1 MKATQTNNY
10 KESQRELSAGVL
22 KQAEQDLQRFHAAPS
37 AIEPALYLDAS
48 RWGMSDHSPGRFS
61 FLNVCQSLN
70 LVPED
75 VRQDLIGQ
83 LSQGTFRRWINQY
96 GRTIQ
101 KLAMFLA
108 SVSPSR
114 RTVTA
119 AEPTILVQTL
129 H

>member
-1 MKATQTNNY
+1 MKSTETNNY
-10 KESQRELSAGVL
+10 KKSQRELSAGVL

-37 AIEPALYLDAS
+37 AIEQELYLDAY
-48 RWGMSDHSPGRFS
+48 RWVISDDSTWPFS

-70 LVPED
+70 LVLED

-83 LSQGTFRRWINQY
+83 LWQGTFRRWINHY
-96 GRTIQ
+96 RRTIQ

-114 RTVTA
+114 RTMAA
-119 AEPTILVQTL
+119 AEPTILVHTL